1 MRLTPRYDGP
11 RVLEFDPPPP
21 DPSVPLLR
29 QRRRLVATLSDVDAD
44 GWGAPSRCAA
54 WSNRDVVSH
63 LVTVDAFWAASI
75 AAGRVGQPTRM
86 LEGFD
91 PAVTPARLVEAA
103 PVVGDDELLERLGSG
118 VESLARAL
126 DGIDAA
132 GWASSAE
139 APPGHLAI
147 GSVVLHAL
155 WDAWVHERDI
165 LLPLGLTAPEEP
177 DETAA
182 SLRYVAGLGPAIMAT
197 AGSTRTGAFGV
208 EATGPG
214 ISLLVTVGR
223 DVVVRDAPV
232 PDGVPTLRGR
242 AADLVDSLSLRAEP
256 PTLPGEDGWMV
267 EGMGAL
273 FDQAG

>member
-1 MRLTPRYDGP
+1 MRLAPRYDGP
-11 RVLEFDPPPP
+11 PVLGFDPPPS
-21 DPSVPLLR
+21 DPSLPLLR
-29 QRRRLVATLSDVDAD
+29 QRRRLVATLADFDAD
-44 GWGAPSRCAA
+44 RWNAPSRCAA

-75 AAGRVGQPTRM
+75 AAGRGGQPTRV

-91 PAVTPARLVEAA
+91 PAVTPALLVEAA
-103 PVVGDDELLERLGSG
+103 PVIGDDERLERLASG
-118 VESLARAL
+118 VEALADAL

-147 GSVVLHAL
+147 SSVVLHAL

-165 LLPLGLTAPEEP
+165 LLPLGLVVPDEP

-182 SLRYVAGLGPAIMAT
+182 CLRYVAGLGPAIMAT
-197 AGSTRTGAFGV
+197 AGSTRTGAFGI
-208 EATGPG
+208 EATGPA

-223 DVVVRDAPV
+223 EVVVRDAPV
-232 PDGVPTLRGR
+232 PDGVPALRGR
-242 AADLVDSLSLRAEP
+242 AADLVDTLSLRTEP

-273 FDQAG
+273 FDQAE